1 MKIEK
6 ADKDGIGY
14 VTVTEEEYQSSLAKG
29 IDPETLLKP
38 GRHKFIRGGFK
49 QMHPDY
55 KPETSKVRI
64 TIYLDQDILSHFRT
78 RATQPNAAPYQTQI
92 NNVLRQIMEQDQ
104 AASASSMPMNNLVN
118 LLDDPRFTE
127 FLDQRISAQLAKQ
140 KRKRKAA

>member
-6 ADKDGIGY
+6 ANKDGIGY
-14 VTVTEEEYQSSLAKG
+14 VTVTEEEYQASLAKG

-49 QMHPDY
+49 RMHPDY
-55 KPETSKVRI
+55 RPETAKVKI
-64 TIYLDQDILSHFRT
+64 SIYLDQDILSYFRA
-78 RATQPNAAPYQTQI
+78 RAAQPNAAAYQTQI
-92 NNVLRQIMEQDQ
+92 NNVLRQAMEQDKQ
-104 AASASSMPMNNLVN
+104 ASASAGTVNNVIS

-127 FLDQRISAQLAKQ
+127 LLDRRIATQLAKQ